1 MKEVHTSWEDS
12 VKVLFTKPY
21 FQHHLKSSLS
31 NLKYFECTH
40 DLKNYCVGVYSS
52 KLQWT
57 VKATARDE
65 DTHKPCNCSF
75 PLGIGLFLRCYS
87 WWAHG
92 AFEWSGDHK
101 LTHTAWY
108 AEIDH
113 HQCFARSSVIRESP
127 MRLKGNSGSLLT
139 RVTVCLSVMMCWV
152 HYSDQIL

>member
-65 DTHKPCNCSF
+65 DTHIPCNCSF

-87 WWAHG
+87 RWAHG

-101 LTHTAWY
+101 LAHT
-108 AEIDH
+108 
-113 HQCFARSSVIRESP
+113 SSH
-127 MRLKGNSGSLLT
+127 SLICWDWPSSMFCQIK
-139 RVTVCLSVMMCWV
+139 RNPRKPHEVERKQWMSFDSSHSVSVSHDVLS
-152 HYSDQIL
+152 SL